1 MFKLENL
8 PKKYQEMIASIEWA
22 DDLIDDCI
30 GLVNLKDEYEF
41 LDGSHVFGFTSKADL
56 ISFMKSEA
64 RPAPKRLYMENGKI
78 NFYYGDSCVYS
89 AKTIKETED
98 KLIEMGWKEYDVIWT
113 GVVSCY
119 GCEF

>member
-1 MFKLENL
+1 MKKFKVENL

-41 LDGSHVFGFTSKADL
+41 LDGSHVSGFTSRSDL

-78 NFYYGDSCVYS
+78 KFYYGNSCVYS
-89 AKTIKETED
+89 ALTIKDAEE
-98 KLIEMGWKEYDVIWT
+98 KIAELNWEEYGIEWE
-113 GVVSCY
+113 
-119 GCEF
+119 